1 MKGLSLVGLNEHA
14 APWVPLKA
22 LVSICS
28 YVSGTRKSQGML
40 STLTTAGY
48 SNGVESFESVLLW
61 RVLLWIIRLEVTLNH
76 KLLWT
81 LQFIEYSETKLVMF
95 SVYLLCPIN
104 DLWWMNAHDFQ
115 SWKANCRH
123 LFIIFWYIIL
133 YPTLFHVH
141 FYWSYS

>member
-1 MKGLSLVGLNEHA
+1 MHA

-28 YVSGTRKSQGML
+28 SIYGTLKGQGML

-61 RVLLWIIRLEVTLNH
+61 RVLLWIIRLDVTLNH

-123 LFIIFWYIIL
+123 LFIIFWFIIL
-133 YPTLFHVH
+133 YLILLHVH